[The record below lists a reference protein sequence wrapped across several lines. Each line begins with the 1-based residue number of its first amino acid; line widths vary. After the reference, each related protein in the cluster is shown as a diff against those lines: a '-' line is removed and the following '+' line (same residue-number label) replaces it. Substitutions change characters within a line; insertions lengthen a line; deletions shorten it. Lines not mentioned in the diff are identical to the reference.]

1 MANGA
6 NGRKARVVVVEGQ
19 LHAGSAEVLDAG
31 WKMETLTVDQQN
43 YKDYVADRVAHG
55 WSAADVAEY
64 KEAVGDLM
72 STGTEDDKAA
82 AREFWQ
88 LMAIERRYGS
98 AAGINARIRR
108 SIEQGRR
115 MAA

>member
-1 MANGA
+1 MPRLSAVGIS
-6 NGRKARVVVVEGQ
+6 GLQ
-19 LHAGSAEVLDAG
+19 AGEDVN
-31 WKMETLTVDQQN
+31 VDRQN

-72 STGTEDDKAA
+72 ATGTEDDKAA

-88 LMAIERRYGS
+88 LNANERRYGS

-115 MAA
+115 LAA

>member
-1 MANGA
+1 M
-6 NGRKARVVVVEGQ
+6 EGQ

-55 WSAADVAEY
+55 WSAEDVAEY

-72 STGTEDDKAA
+72 ATGTDADKAA

-88 LMAIERRYGS
+88 LMANERRYGS

-115 MAA
+115 LAA

>member
-1 MANGA
+1 
-6 NGRKARVVVVEGQ
+6 
-19 LHAGSAEVLDAG
+19 
-31 WKMETLTVDQQN
+31 METLTVDQQN
-43 YKDYVADRVAHG
+43 YKHYVADRVAHG
-55 WSAADVAEY
+55 WSVADVAEY

-72 STGTEDDKAA
+72 ATGTEDDKAA

-88 LMAIERRYGS
+88 LNANERRYGS

-115 MAA
+115 LAA

>member
-1 MANGA
+1 
-6 NGRKARVVVVEGQ
+6 
-19 LHAGSAEVLDAG
+19 
-31 WKMETLTVDQQN
+31 METLTVDQQN
-43 YKDYVADRVAHG
+43 YKHYVADRVAHG
-55 WSAADVAEY
+55 WSVADVAEY

-72 STGTEDDKAA
+72 TTGTDDEKSA

-88 LMAIERRYGS
+88 FKADERRYGS

-115 MAA
+115 LAA

>member
-1 MANGA
+1 
-6 NGRKARVVVVEGQ
+6 
-19 LHAGSAEVLDAG
+19 
-31 WKMETLTVDQQN
+31 METLTVDQQN